1 MSYEEIRTFKQ
12 QMEDMQIRQD
22 RSHNRR
28 QSIHDES
35 SDSEAE
41 RWRRRRGERR
51 NEEENQRERRRD
63 DQVEGVQIKV
73 PKFMGMNNP
82 EAYLEWEMK
91 IEQVFECHTYLEE
104 KKVKVAAL
112 EFKEYA
118 MVCKDPNSTLENF
131 SLFNSIPCNHS

>member
-1 MSYEEIRTFKQ
+1 MSTTSSPTVSPRTKNFTSILHELRKIRTFKQ

-28 QSIHDES
+28 QSIHDKAKGGE
-35 SDSEAE
+35 EG
-41 RWRRRRGERR
+41 GERR

-82 EAYLEWEMK
+82 EAYLNGDE
-91 IEQVFECHTYLEE
+91 
-104 KKVKVAAL
+104 
-112 EFKEYA
+112 
-118 MVCKDPNSTLENF
+118 D
-131 SLFNSIPCNHS
+131 